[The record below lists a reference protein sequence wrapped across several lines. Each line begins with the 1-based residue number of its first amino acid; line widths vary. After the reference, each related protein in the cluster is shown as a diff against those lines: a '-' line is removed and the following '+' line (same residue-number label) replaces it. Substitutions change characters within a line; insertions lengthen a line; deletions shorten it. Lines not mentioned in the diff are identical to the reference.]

1 MPLLNLKL
9 GVIYVPFI
17 INPDL
22 IGGGL
27 LTVDSTFIT
36 VDSIMFTA
44 DNEINHDAVFRFT
57 TALKNRAA
65 FYENESVTNEI
76 ITDLESIETS

>member
-1 MPLLNLKL
+1 MPLLKL
-9 GVIYVPFI
+9 RIGAVYVPFI
-17 INPDL
+17 VNPDL

-27 LTVDSTFIT
+27 LSIDSTFIT

-44 DNEINHDAVFRFT
+44 DNEINHDALFRFT